1 MADTHFDA
9 RVRITPNMKLSA
21 VSAIVLGLAAAI
33 GAGAV
38 VAQQG
43 GGVARLRNVEGGV
56 LVSQGDAMAAAA
68 NDQRVPLGARVVT
81 TAGGKVVVRYDN
93 GCEVALKENQRF
105 TVREGECAA
114 LIAEVL
120 PVGPQPALA
129 AAGVT
134 VDSIMGGIAIG
145 GFGLGAY
152 WFFRDDSVS
161 PN

>member
-1 MADTHFDA
+1 M
-9 RVRITPNMKLSA
+9 MKLNVVA
-21 VSAIVLGLAAAI
+21 AIILGLAAAV

-43 GGVARLRNVEGGV
+43 AVARLRNVEGGV
-56 LVSQGDAMAAAA
+56 LVSRGDAMAAAA
-68 NDQRVPLGARVVT
+68 SDQRVAVGARVVT

-93 GCEVALKENQRF
+93 GCEVSIKENQRF

-114 LIAEVL
+114 LIAEVVS
-120 PVGPQPALA
+120 VGPQPAV
-129 AAGVT
+129 AGIT
-134 VDSIMGGIAIG
+134 TDALLGGITIG

-161 PN
+161 PD